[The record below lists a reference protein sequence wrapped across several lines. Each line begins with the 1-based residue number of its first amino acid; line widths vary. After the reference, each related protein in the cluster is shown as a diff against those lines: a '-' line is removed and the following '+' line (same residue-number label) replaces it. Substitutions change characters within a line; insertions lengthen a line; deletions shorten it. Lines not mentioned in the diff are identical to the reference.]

1 LTQLSLYGKAA
12 GIEVKETRLEQVMH
26 FYTKGS
32 IREKTVENGCLGLE
46 THVDVTSDEPPEHI
60 RELIRMGERMCYTV
74 QSLSDGMVFR
84 TRASLNGEDLLL
96 GEPRDDR

>member
-46 THVDVTSDEPPEHI
+46 THVDVTSDEPPERI

-74 QSLSDGMVFR
+74 QSFGQDGIPYARQLERRRLAVGG
-84 TRASLNGEDLLL
+84 AA
-96 GEPRDDR
+96 

>member
-1 LTQLSLYGKAA
+1 M
-12 GIEVKETRLEQVMH
+12 EQVMH

-32 IREKTVENGCLGLE
+32 IREKTVENGGLGLE
-46 THVDVTSDEPPEHI
+46 THVDVTSDEPPERI

-96 GEPRDDR
+96 EEARDDR

>member
-1 LTQLSLYGKAA
+1 
-12 GIEVKETRLEQVMH
+12 MH

-32 IREKTVENGCLGLE
+32 IREKTVENGGLGLE
-46 THVDVTSDEPPEHI
+46 THVDVTSDEPPERI

-74 QSLSDGMVFR
+74 QSLSDRMVFR
-84 TRASLNGEDLLL
+84 MRASLNGGDLLL

>member
-1 LTQLSLYGKAA
+1 MTQLSLYGKAA

-46 THVDVTSDEPPEHI
+46 THVDLTSDEAPERI
-60 RELIRMGERMCYTV
+60 RELVRMGERMCYTV
-74 QSLSDGMVFR
+74 QSLSDGMILR

-96 GEPRDDR
+96 GEAHDR